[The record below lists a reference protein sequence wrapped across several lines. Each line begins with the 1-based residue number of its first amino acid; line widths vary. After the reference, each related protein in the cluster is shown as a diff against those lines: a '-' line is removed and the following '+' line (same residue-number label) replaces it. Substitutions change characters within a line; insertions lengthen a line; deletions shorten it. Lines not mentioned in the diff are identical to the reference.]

1 MYISSVMLLLY
12 IKMKINSSGK
22 ERSHKLLQANCHIS
36 LLFMVFFNDVYY
48 VNTLLSCTSNGL
60 YRSSSFFFFFF
71 FLSFGFL
78 SVFCSS
84 SVSIDEGMFRFS
96 IGASKI
102 DLGEFTESNGH
113 VCDDAISVLGGSGL
127 VVVKCLKNMALLI
140 MTKLYNG
147 V

>member
-1 MYISSVMLLLY
+1 M
-12 IKMKINSSGK
+12 
-22 ERSHKLLQANCHIS
+22 
-36 LLFMVFFNDVYY
+36 
-48 VNTLLSCTSNGL
+48 SCTSDGL
-60 YRSSSFFFFFF
+60 SRSSSFFFFFFFFFF

-78 SVFCSS
+78 SVFSS
-84 SVSIDEGMFRFS
+84 SNVSIDEGMFGFS

-127 VVVKCLKNMALLI
+127 VVVKCLQNMALLF

-147 V
+147 VWVFQANISSYKYITLKEKYNSSEIAHECY